1 MVAGRRRKGKQEVGA
16 VGLRYSLYSFQ
27 VSYCCINP
35 QEVRDYGKPERG
47 YYGGAQA
54 SDQTD
59 PTRDTAGHSE
69 FAHLT
74 ATQMKKRTFY

>member
-1 MVAGRRRKGKQEVGA
+1 M
-16 VGLRYSLYSFQ
+16 
-27 VSYCCINP
+27 
-35 QEVRDYGKPERG
+35 RDYGKPERG